1 MAIAPGNQGG
11 VWANSQNNPYPQSE
25 FLDKQTNRPTRAWQQ
40 FFLAILNF
48 TSSST
53 ATTGQAG
60 ITLPANPVGF
70 INITVNG
77 QPYKVPYYNP

>member
-1 MAIAPGNQGG
+1 MANSSGNQGG
-11 VWANSQNNPYPQSE
+11 VWTNSQNNPYPQSPL
-25 FLDKQTNRPTRAWQQ
+25 LDEQTKRPTRAWQQ
-40 FFLAILNF
+40 FFLGILNF
-48 TSSST
+48 TSAPS

-70 INITVNG
+70 INITVDG

>member
-1 MAIAPGNQGG
+1 MAQAPGTQGG
-11 VWANSQNNPYPQSE
+11 IWTNTQNNPYPQSPL
-25 FLDKQTNRPTRAWQQ
+25 LDEQTKRPTRAWQQ
-40 FFLAILNF
+40 YLLNLLNF
-48 TSSST
+48 TSAPS

>member
-1 MAIAPGNQGG
+1 MAQAPGSQGG
-11 VWANSQNNPYPQSE
+11 IWSNSQNNTYPQTE

-40 FFLAILNF
+40 FFLGILNF
-48 TSSST
+48 TSASS
-53 ATTGQAG
+53 ASAGQAG
-60 ITLPANPVGF
+60 ITLPASPVGF

>member
-1 MAIAPGNQGG
+1 MAYSSGNQGG
-11 VWANSQNNPYPQSE
+11 VWTNAQNNPYPQSPL
-25 FLDKQTNRPTRAWQQ
+25 LDEQTKRPTRAWQQ
-40 FFLAILNF
+40 FFLGILNF
-48 TSSST
+48 TSAPS

-70 INITVNG
+70 INITVDG

>member
-11 VWANSQNNPYPQSE
+11 VWTNAQNNPYPQSPL
-25 FLDKQTNRPTRAWQQ
+25 LDEQTKRPTRAWQQ
-40 FFLAILNF
+40 FFLGILNF
-48 TSSST
+48 TSAPS